1 MATNVTTPLPGT
13 SIGNANTA
21 NLLKPSGLNRKKLLI
36 GGGILLLLVGI
47 GLMIFFLR
55 KKPESKSSGDA
66 EEAQDDDVDVDADD
80 DEEEPACPKGAS
92 LVDGVCKAATAIR
105 DPRQT
110 RSIDEQKAKADENLK
125 TSLVKGY
132 TDKGNFR
139 LLAGN
144 SGWGYQQRIGGS
156 VNECAD
162 ICNNDNKCKGF
173 STTKYSS
180 GQMECMMYNKGQTA
194 GAKYYNECK
203 ADPGSVK
210 ECRTG
215 VTGNLFWKN

>member
-1 MATNVTTPLPGT
+1 MATNGTTPLPGT
-13 SIGNANTA
+13 SIGNSNPA
-21 NLLKPSGLNRKKLLI
+21 NLPKASVFTRKRLLI
-36 GGGILLLLVGI
+36 GGGILLLLLGI

-55 KKPESKSSGDA
+55 KKPESKPSADA
-66 EEAQDDDVDVDADD
+66 EEAQDDDVDVDD
-80 DEEEPACPKGAS
+80 DEEPTCPKGAS
-92 LVDGVCKAATAIR
+92 LVDGVCRAATAIR

-110 RSIDEQKAKADENLK
+110 RSIDEQKAKADEKLK

-180 GQMECMMYNKGQTA
+180 GQMECMMYNKGQTT

-203 ADPGSVK
+203 ADPGSVN

-215 VTGNLFWKN
+215 VSGNLFWKN